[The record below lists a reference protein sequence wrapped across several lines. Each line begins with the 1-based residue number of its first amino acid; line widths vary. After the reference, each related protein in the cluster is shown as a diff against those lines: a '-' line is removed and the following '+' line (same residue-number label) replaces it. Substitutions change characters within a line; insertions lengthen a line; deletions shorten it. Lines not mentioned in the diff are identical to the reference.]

1 MQAAAGGNARRHP
14 LASSDRP
21 SAGMRSIDQVSIDNV
36 SGLTQDRTS
45 ASAERFGGL
54 AVALAKAVSSAM
66 ERRRE
71 IKTSCDAAWLDG
83 NR

>member
-36 SGLTQDRTS
+36 SGLTQGELPFRD
-45 ASAERFGGL
+45 ER
-54 AVALAKAVSSAM
+54 
-66 ERRRE
+66 
-71 IKTSCDAAWLDG
+71 
-83 NR
+83 